1 MPCADEE
8 KARNETL
15 MKKKLETLL
24 MKKGKKSK
32 LTSGCS
38 GCAPSKDAPQASLPD
53 HHQHQDDCDD
63 DCDDYEHDANQND
76 DQHGGIELA
85 KH

>member
-1 MPCADEE
+1 
-8 KARNETL
+8 
-15 MKKKLETLL
+15 MKKKFETLL
-24 MKKGKKSK
+24 TKKREKSK

-53 HHQHQDDCDD
+53 QHHDDCDDDCDDD